1 MIGKIFGTLV
11 TLAFICGSLTG
22 NMEAVGNAAVSGA
35 GQAVE
40 LTVGLLG
47 ILVLWS
53 GILGILEHAGA
64 IKRLSSLLSPLIRR
78 LFPSVRQNPAAC
90 NAIAANMSANF
101 LGLGNAATPSGITA
115 MKALSQDDTATAD
128 AILFAVMNT
137 VPFQFLPTTLFAL
150 RSMAGSER
158 PYIILIPVWLCS
170 LITLLFCVLFLKGL
184 ARLRRRKRKA

>member
-1 MIGKIFGTLV
+1 MIGKIFASLV

-22 NMEAVGNAAVSGA
+22 NMEAVGKAAVSGA

-53 GILGILEHAGA
+53 GILGILEQAGA
-64 IKRLSSLLSPLIRR
+64 IKRLSSLLSPLIRF
-78 LFPSVRQNPAAC
+78 LFPSTRENPAARD
-90 NAIAANMSANF
+90 AIAANMSANF

-115 MKALSQDDTATAD
+115 MKALSQDDSATAD
-128 AILFAVMNT
+128 GILFAVMNT
-137 VPFQFLPTTLFAL
+137 VPFQLLPTTLFAL

-170 LITLLFCVLFLKGL
+170 LITLFFCVVFLKCL
-184 ARLRRRKRKA
+184 SRLHRRRKRT